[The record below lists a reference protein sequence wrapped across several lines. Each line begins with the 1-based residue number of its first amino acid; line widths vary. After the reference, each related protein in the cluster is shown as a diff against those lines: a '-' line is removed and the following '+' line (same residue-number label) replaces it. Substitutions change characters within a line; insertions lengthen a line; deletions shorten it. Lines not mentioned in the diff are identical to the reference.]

1 MDQQTHDFYSTRAE
15 EWAAAAPWEW
25 NKWLDPFL
33 DRLPTG
39 AHILELGCG
48 DGRDAARMIARGFTV
63 DASDGTA
70 RMAELASRRLG
81 YEVPVLRFDELA
93 ADSRYDAAYTSAS
106 LLHVPLEE
114 LPGIL
119 TRIRRALKPGGWHFA
134 SYKGGE
140 GGHRD
145 EHGRFYSY
153 LPLADL
159 TAAYRRA
166 GEWSLLEFETH
177 DGTSFGGAPTPW
189 HSVLACKP
197 G

>member
-1 MDQQTHDFYSTRAE
+1 MDQQTAEFYRTRAE
-15 EWAAAAPWEW
+15 EWAAAAKREW

-33 DRLPTG
+33 DLLPPG

-63 DASDGTA
+63 DASDGVA
-70 RMAELASRRLG
+70 EMAALASRRLG
-81 YEVPVLRFDELA
+81 YQVPVRRFDELA
-93 ADSRYDAAYTSAS
+93 AENEYDAAYTSAS
-106 LLHVPLEE
+106 LLHVPLEQ
-114 LPGIL
+114 LAGIL
-119 TRIRRALKPGGWHFA
+119 VRVHRALKPGGRHFA
-134 SYKGGE
+134 SYKGGD

-159 TAAYRRA
+159 EAAYRQA
-166 GEWSLLEFETH
+166 GEWSELEFETR

-189 HSVLACKP
+189 HSVLARR
-197 G
+197 